1 MRPLSLGKHKSEV
14 DCLLTFLVLL
24 ALVFVVGEREP
35 QLVVVLNRKQG
46 LFVEPSLREVIVV
59 HEQVSV
65 ETVNHQEP
73 IIAVLV
79 KKFKSTRVPLVIDW
93 RSLRLLLY
101 KRVLLIFLSQGVGV
115 GVIVIIVHAFTEPI
129 GIFSS
134 VTVKT
139 VTLLNLHPIQ
149 YILLQKIQKITP

>member
-1 MRPLSLGKHKSEV
+1 M
-14 DCLLTFLVLL
+14 
-24 ALVFVVGEREP
+24 
-35 QLVVVLNRKQG
+35 
-46 LFVEPSLREVIVV
+46 

-93 RSLRLLLY
+93 RCLRLLLY
-101 KRVLLIFLSQGVGV
+101 KRELLIFLSQGVGI
-115 GVIVIIVHAFTEPI
+115 GVIVIIVDPFTKPI
-129 GIFSS
+129 GIFTC

-139 VTLLNLHPIQ
+139 VTLLNLSPVQ
-149 YILLQKIQKITP
+149 YILLQKIQKIPP